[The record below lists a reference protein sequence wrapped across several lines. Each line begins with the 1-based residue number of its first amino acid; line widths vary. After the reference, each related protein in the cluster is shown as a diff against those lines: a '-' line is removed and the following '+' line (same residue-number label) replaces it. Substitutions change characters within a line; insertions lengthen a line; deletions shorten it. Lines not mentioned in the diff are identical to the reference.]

1 MCPKF
6 QEEVAPGLT
15 RVVRRHLEPSV
26 LGSCFPLWAPSQGRS
41 SPYSGQMADSHSRL
55 TSILSHL
62 SGKTDFLFPTISAKV
77 PEQTLLT
84 PGHLPCSQGDALL
97 FSFSGHLLYSRAE
110 DKGLRVTPPKHGERL
125 RVWTGGKVQKLP
137 PGEGEGGPDRAGRTP
152 MALVLVS
159 CGCCNN
165 KLLQMT

>member
-15 RVVRRHLEPSV
+15 RVVRRHLGPSV
-26 LGSCFPLWAPSQGRS
+26 LGSCFPVWAPSQGRS
-41 SPYSGQMADSHSRL
+41 SPYSGQMADSRSRL

-62 SGKTDFLFPTISAKV
+62 SGKTDLSLPHDFSKSPRTDPFDSRPSAL
-77 PEQTLLT
+77 Q
-84 PGHLPCSQGDALL
+84 PGRCTAV
-97 FSFSGHLLYSRAE
+97 FSFSGHLLYSRAG

-137 PGEGEGGPDRAGRTP
+137 PGKGGQEGQTRQAELRW
-152 MALVLVS
+152 LW
-159 CGCCNN
+159 C
-165 KLLQMT
+165 